1 MLRLKCIHTKK
12 NNTLLVHGIASFH
25 MNHMILIAALLLF
38 FLLFPS
44 FLMLFLVPSR
54 LSSLVYP
61 LLVPL
66 PPPASHLLSDRL
78 GIVEKPIKRN
88 EACRPLLGPDGKFLY
103 PCGYCQKTFCS
114 LSDLNRHM
122 NFHEG
127 TY

>member
-1 MLRLKCIHTKK
+1 
-12 NNTLLVHGIASFH
+12 
-25 MNHMILIAALLLF
+25 
-38 FLLFPS
+38 
-44 FLMLFLVPSR
+44 VPH
-54 LSSLVYP
+54 
-61 LLVPL
+61 
-66 PPPASHLLSDRL
+66 PASRSCPDAASPAASSCRPGLSDRL

-127 TY
+127 MY